1 MEYIP
6 GHYGRDEALALID
19 AVPDEL
25 VQAYVLHGTPDD
37 VRDQLEPYAANGLE
51 HVVLG
56 NVTALADLS
65 AARTSFALMD
75 ELAGGVKFEFKSEVK
90 EMQTR

>member
-1 MEYIP
+1 M
-6 GHYGRDEALALID
+6 ID

-25 VQAYVLHGTPDD
+25 VQEYVLHGTPDD

-65 AARTSFALMD
+65 AVRTSFALMD
-75 ELAGGVKFEFKSEVK
+75 ELAAGLRFEFEQEVK
-90 EMQTR
+90 EGDPR